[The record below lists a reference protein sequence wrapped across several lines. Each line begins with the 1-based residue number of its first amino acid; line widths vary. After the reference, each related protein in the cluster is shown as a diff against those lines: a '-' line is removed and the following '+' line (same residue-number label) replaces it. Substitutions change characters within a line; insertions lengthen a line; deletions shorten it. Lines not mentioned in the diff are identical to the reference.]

1 MDMTIVLIISVLTS
15 WHANCPSLSKII
27 VMDRDLSR
35 KEIKN
40 VRLKRV
46 LRFSVAGVVLL
57 VAAVLLVYSLRSSV
71 KRSDLI
77 LSTVDRG
84 TINVSY
90 TASGVVA
97 PAFEEIINSPID
109 SRILQIYKK
118 GGDRVDAGTPIMKL
132 DLHNAQ
138 TDLSKMED
146 EKEMKACELQQM
158 KINNQTDLSDM
169 LMKIRVSG
177 MKVNRMAVELRNERY
192 LDSLGSGTTDKVREV
207 RMNYRTGKLELEQLK
222 QQYRNAKLVKA
233 ADIKSKALEYNIL
246 AKNLDN
252 MQRTLQDAQIRSP
265 RKAILTF
272 INNQIGAQVAQG
284 SKVAVI
290 SDLSHFKVN
299 CEIADSY
306 GGHVS
311 IGGSV
316 IVKVGNKQLDGMVSN
331 VTPLSQN
338 GVVDFTV
345 QLKQDA
351 DPSLRSGL
359 KTDVY
364 VLSSVKENVMRIAN
378 GSYYMNT
385 GDYDLFVLDG
395 DNKLVKRRV
404 KLGESNFEYVE
415 VLGGLHE
422 GDRVVVSDM
431 TGFKNQ
437 KSLKIK

>member
-1 MDMTIVLIISVLTS
+1 
-15 WHANCPSLSKII
+15 
-27 VMDRDLSR
+27 
-35 KEIKN
+35 
-40 VRLKRV
+40 
-46 LRFSVAGVVLL
+46 
-57 VAAVLLVYSLRSSV
+57 
-71 KRSDLI
+71 
-77 LSTVDRG
+77 
-84 TINVSY
+84 
-90 TASGVVA
+90 
-97 PAFEEIINSPID
+97 
-109 SRILQIYKK
+109 
-118 GGDRVDAGTPIMKL
+118 
-132 DLHNAQ
+132 
-138 TDLSKMED
+138 
-146 EKEMKACELQQM
+146 
-158 KINNQTDLSDM
+158 
-169 LMKIRVSG
+169 
-177 MKVNRMAVELRNERY
+177 
-192 LDSLGSGTTDKVREV
+192 
-207 RMNYRTGKLELEQLK
+207 
-222 QQYRNAKLVKA
+222 
-233 ADIKSKALEYNIL
+233 
-246 AKNLDN
+246 
-252 MQRTLQDAQIRSP
+252 
-265 RKAILTF
+265 
-272 INNQIGAQVAQG
+272 
-284 SKVAVI
+284 
-290 SDLSHFKVN
+290 VN

-311 IGGSV
+311 VGGSV

-378 GSYYMNT
+378 GAYYMNA

>member
-1 MDMTIVLIISVLTS
+1 
-15 WHANCPSLSKII
+15 
-27 VMDRDLSR
+27 
-35 KEIKN
+35 
-40 VRLKRV
+40 
-46 LRFSVAGVVLL
+46 
-57 VAAVLLVYSLRSSV
+57 
-71 KRSDLI
+71 
-77 LSTVDRG
+77 
-84 TINVSY
+84 
-90 TASGVVA
+90 
-97 PAFEEIINSPID
+97 
-109 SRILQIYKK
+109 
-118 GGDRVDAGTPIMKL
+118 
-132 DLHNAQ
+132 
-138 TDLSKMED
+138 
-146 EKEMKACELQQM
+146 
-158 KINNQTDLSDM
+158 M

-207 RMNYRTGKLELEQLK
+207 QMNYRTGKLELEQLK

-233 ADIKSKALEYNIL
+233 ADIKSKALEYNIF

-299 CEIADSY
+299 CDIADSY

-311 IGGSV
+311 VGGSV

-378 GSYYMNT
+378 GAYYMNA